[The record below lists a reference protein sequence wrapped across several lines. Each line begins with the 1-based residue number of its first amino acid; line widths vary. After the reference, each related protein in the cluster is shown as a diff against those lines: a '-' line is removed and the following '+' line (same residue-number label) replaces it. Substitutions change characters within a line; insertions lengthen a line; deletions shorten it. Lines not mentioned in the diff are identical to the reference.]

1 MKLDGSN
8 NKNFIRK
15 IKRLA
20 FFLAVVIFV
29 SSIPVSVSALT
40 TQEKLEQAKQE
51 YEAIKNQLNQTEDV
65 LDDLKGDQKA
75 LQNKMNQLNEELQ
88 LISENLDKLETQI
101 EEKNLEIETTQ
112 KELEEAIGQ
121 EEEQYE
127 CMQKRIQFMY
137 EKGDFTY
144 LEMFLETD
152 SFTDFINFADYMNQI
167 SEYDQIMLEEYQA
180 IRTHVEETKAQLLN
194 EKTELDLLKV
204 EAELEKQK
212 VDVLIAEVSD
222 TMSIYASQIEET
234 EAYYLEVER
243 TTREKENSV
252 KSLQK
257 QLEEEIRLSQLAA
270 TSAKRDITEIT
281 FAEGDLYLLA
291 NLIYCE
297 AGGEPYAGQLAVGA
311 VVINRVLSSLFPD
324 TVVGVIYQRKQFSPA
339 GSGRL
344 ALALAQNKATPS
356 CYQAAQEA
364 MNGMTNVGNCI
375 FFRTPIEGLT
385 GISIGGHIFY

>member
-112 KELEEAIGQ
+112 KELEEAIAQ

-167 SEYDQIMLEEYQA
+167 SEYDQIMLEEYQT

-194 EKTELDLLKV
+194 EKTELDLLKA

-222 TMSIYASQIEET
+222 TMSVYASQIEET

-344 ALALAQNKATPS
+344 ALALAQNKATPA

>member
-112 KELEEAIGQ
+112 KELEEAIAQ

-204 EAELEKQK
+204 EAEFEKQK

-344 ALALAQNKATPS
+344 ALALAQNKATPA

>member
-1 MKLDGSN
+1 MKMDGSN

-20 FFLAVVIFV
+20 FFLAVVMFV

-112 KELEEAIGQ
+112 KELEEAIAQ

-137 EKGDFTY
+137 EKSDFTY

-180 IRTHVEETKAQLLN
+180 IRTHVEETKVQLLN
-194 EKTELDLLKV
+194 EKTELDLLKA

-222 TMSIYASQIEET
+222 TMSVYASQIEET

>member
-112 KELEEAIGQ
+112 KELEEAIAQ

-167 SEYDQIMLEEYQA
+167 SEYDQIMLEEYQT

-194 EKTELDLLKV
+194 EKTELDLLKA

-344 ALALAQNKATPS
+344 ALALAQNKATPA

>member
-194 EKTELDLLKV
+194 EKTELDLLKA

-344 ALALAQNKATPS
+344 ALALAQNKATPA

>member
-40 TQEKLEQAKQE
+40 TQEKLEQAKHE

-112 KELEEAIGQ
+112 KELEEAVAQ

-137 EKGDFTY
+137 EKSDFTY

-167 SEYDQIMLEEYQA
+167 SEYDQIMLEEYQT

-194 EKTELDLLKV
+194 EKTELDLLKA

-344 ALALAQNKATPS
+344 ALALAQNKATPA

>member
-1 MKLDGSN
+1 MKKDLSN
-8 NKNFIRK
+8 HINFIRK
-15 IKRLA
+15 MKRLA

-29 SSIPVSVSALT
+29 ASIPVSVSALT
-40 TQEKLEQAKQE
+40 TKEKLEQAKQE

-75 LQNKMNQLNEELQ
+75 LQNKMNQLNEELL
-88 LISENLDKLETQI
+88 LISENLDNLENQI
-101 EEKNLEIETTQ
+101 EEKNLQIETTE
-112 KELEEAIGQ
+112 KELEEAIAQ

-137 EKGDFTY
+137 EKSDFTY

-152 SFTDFINFADYMNQI
+152 SFTDFINFTDYMNQI
-167 SEYDQIMLEEYQA
+167 SEYDQIMLEDYQA

-194 EKTELDLLKV
+194 EKTELDLLKA
-204 EAELEKQK
+204 EAELEKEK

-243 TTREKENSV
+243 VSREKENSV

-270 TSAKRDITEIT
+270 TSAKRDISEIT

-324 TVVGVIYQRKQFSPA
+324 TMVGVIYQRKQFSPA

-344 ALALAQNKATPS
+344 ALALAQNKATPA
-356 CYQAAQEA
+356 CYKAAQEA

>member
-1 MKLDGSN
+1 MKMDGSN

-112 KELEEAIGQ
+112 KELEEAIAQ

-194 EKTELDLLKV
+194 EKTELDLLKA

-344 ALALAQNKATPS
+344 ALALAQNKATPA

>member
-1 MKLDGSN
+1 MKMDGSN

-20 FFLAVVIFV
+20 FFLAVVMFV

-112 KELEEAIGQ
+112 KELEDAIAQ

-137 EKGDFTY
+137 EKSDFTY

-194 EKTELDLLKV
+194 EKTELDLLKA

-222 TMSIYASQIEET
+222 TMSVYASQIEET
-234 EAYYLEVER
+234 EEYYLEVER

>member
-1 MKLDGSN
+1 MKMDGSN

-20 FFLAVVIFV
+20 FFLAVVMFV

-112 KELEEAIGQ
+112 KELEDAIAQ

-137 EKGDFTY
+137 EKSDFTY

-194 EKTELDLLKV
+194 EKTELDLLKA

-222 TMSIYASQIEET
+222 TMSVYASQIEET

-344 ALALAQNKATPS
+344 ALALAQNKATPA

>member
-1 MKLDGSN
+1 MKMDGSN

-20 FFLAVVIFV
+20 FFLAVVMFV

-112 KELEEAIGQ
+112 KELEEAIAQ

-137 EKGDFTY
+137 EKSDFTY

-194 EKTELDLLKV
+194 EKTELDLLKA

-222 TMSIYASQIEET
+222 TMSVYASQIEET